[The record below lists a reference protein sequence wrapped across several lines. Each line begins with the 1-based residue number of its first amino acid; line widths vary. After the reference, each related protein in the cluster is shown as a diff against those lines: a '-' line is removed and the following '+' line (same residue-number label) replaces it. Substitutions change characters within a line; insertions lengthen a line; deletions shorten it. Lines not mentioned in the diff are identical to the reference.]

1 MKQRSI
7 GERKRIDRRHCWI
20 YAGEKSLW
28 RKILFAPTVKTMITT
43 IMTIIIRDKYII
55 TTVNRGERELKQVR
69 LKMPFDRKQDK

>member
-1 MKQRSI
+1 M
-7 GERKRIDRRHCWI
+7 
-20 YAGEKSLW
+20 W
-28 RKILFAPTVKTMITT
+28 RKILFALTVKTMITT

>member
-1 MKQRSI
+1 M
-7 GERKRIDRRHCWI
+7 
-20 YAGEKSLW
+20 W

-55 TTVNRGERELKQVR
+55 TVNRGERELKQVR